1 MLTEAGFLK
10 GLKTQLIATP
20 GYGHDLIDA
29 VQVVLRYLKEVGIE
43 AELKLAGVWGIY
55 GDDGPR

>member
-1 MLTEAGFLK
+1 LLTEAGFLK

-43 AELKLAGVWGIY
+43 MARLA
-55 GDDGPR
+55 